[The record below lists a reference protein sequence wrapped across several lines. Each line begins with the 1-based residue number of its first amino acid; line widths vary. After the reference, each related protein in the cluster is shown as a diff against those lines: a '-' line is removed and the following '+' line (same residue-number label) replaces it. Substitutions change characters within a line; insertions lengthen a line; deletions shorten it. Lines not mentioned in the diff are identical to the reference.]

1 MRDVLTIATRGT
13 ELALAQTQN
22 VISLLKEKY
31 PGMRIKI
38 KKVAAEGDKDTRTVL
53 WELKAT
59 GFFTSLLEDALAAG
73 EADFAVHS
81 FKDMPTKEREGLT
94 IAAVCERRWAEDCLI
109 GADSPGSI
117 EQLKDSAR
125 IGTSSLRR
133 MVQIKNL
140 RKDLKPV
147 PVRGS
152 VLTRIRRL
160 EEGKFDGSTPL
171 TINPEHSR
179 RIDAIILAR
188 AGMERLGLGE
198 KISFCFDPQRFIPA
212 PAQGALAVQVRKDDV
227 ETSRL
232 ISAINDEKTRVVTLA
247 ERRIL
252 LTMRCGCHTP
262 VGAFAKIVGD
272 DIIIWA
278 FVSDLTAENFIRRQ
292 IAGPIKD
299 AEKLAEKLA
308 NELLQAGGRK
318 ILENLKE

>member
-1 MRDVLTIATRGT
+1 
-13 ELALAQTQN
+13 
-22 VISLLKEKY
+22 
-31 PGMRIKI
+31 
-38 KKVAAEGDKDTRTVL
+38 
-53 WELKAT
+53 
-59 GFFTSLLEDALAAG
+59 
-73 EADFAVHS
+73 
-81 FKDMPTKEREGLT
+81 MPTEEREGLT

-152 VLTRIRRL
+152 VPTRIRRL
-160 EEGKFDGSTPL
+160 EEGKF
-171 TINPEHSR
+171 
-179 RIDAIILAR
+179 DAIILAR

>member
-160 EEGKFDGSTPL
+160 EEGKFD
-171 TINPEHSR
+171 
-179 RIDAIILAR
+179 AIILAR